1 MLDEGAVKEIAE
13 NMRKIVDG
21 GSEEMKKAMENFN
34 QLQEKM
40 ANFQDE
46 IDNSKATANTA
57 NFELDHRLTQRYTE
71 LQKFKDWQEDQVNQA
86 KNLSQELT
94 DFKTEIQNAKTKR
107 DSDQVSEINT
117 FETTIA
123 NARKEALTTAESE
136 WKTLKTQ

>member
-57 NFELDHRLTQRYTE
+57 NFELDH
-71 LQKFKDWQEDQVNQA
+71 
-86 KNLSQELT
+86 ELT
-94 DFKTEIQNAKTKR
+94 
-107 DSDQVSEINT
+107 
-117 FETTIA
+117 
-123 NARKEALTTAESE
+123 
-136 WKTLKTQ
+136 